1 MSILDYLNDIAI
13 SLYEDLSPLPSTNAE
28 HNTILSSQMELFG
41 LSILKMAGSVLVW
54 NGYTSVLHDW
64 LKDKDT
70 MEPSI
75 WFFVAQRILL

>member
-41 LSILKMAGSVLVW
+41 LSILKMAGSVLV
-54 NGYTSVLHDW
+54 
-64 LKDKDT
+64 
-70 MEPSI
+70 
-75 WFFVAQRILL
+75 